1 MMFGSGNNP
10 HMKIP
15 LFSVVIL
22 SLLSELGCLS
32 YRDAMGT
39 GDNNNLISYPEFE
52 SRNANSSSPTGW
64 NNLDNT
70 CGEEFE
76 CLVNSS
82 DGWRDKSSLQI
93 STTLA
98 KRFAISVIAGNEVMV
113 NKGDR
118 YEYTTHMKINNSTVG
133 SLAQL
138 HAFNT
143 ASNQW
148 YDIVQCPPSDGTL
161 IWHEYVC
168 EITIPDSVS
177 KVRPVLIGGWSA
189 HNGTEAVTKFDSIT
203 LSKLS

>member
-1 MMFGSGNNP
+1 
-10 HMKIP
+10 MKSP
-15 LFSVVIL
+15 LFSVVTL
-22 SLLSELGCLS
+22 CLLSELCCLD
-32 YRDAMGT
+32 YRDVMGT
-39 GDNNNLISYPEFE
+39 GDNNNLISHPDFGI
-52 SRNANSSSPTGW
+52 RNATSSPLSGW

-93 STTLA
+93 STTLD

-113 NKGDR
+113 NAGDR
-118 YEYTTHMKINNSTVG
+118 YEYTTHMKINNNTVG

-138 HAFNT
+138 HAYNT
-143 ASNQW
+143 SSNQW
-148 YDIVQCPPSDGTL
+148 YDIAQCPPSDGTL
-161 IWHEYVC
+161 IWHEYAC

>member
-1 MMFGSGNNP
+1 
-10 HMKIP
+10 MKIS
-15 LFSVVIL
+15 LLSIVIL
-22 SLLSELGCLS
+22 SLLSVLGYLD

-39 GDNNNLISYPEFE
+39 GDNNNLISYPDFE
-52 SRNANSSSPTGW
+52 IRNAKSSSLTGW

-70 CGEEFE
+70 CGEEFK

-98 KRFAISVIAGNEVMV
+98 KRFAVSVIAGNEVMV

-118 YEYTTHMKINNSTVG
+118 YEYTTHMKINNNTVG